1 MAPATTT
8 RDETGDRIDIAI
20 GGMSCASCAA
30 RVEKE
35 LGKVPG
41 KDILIVSID
50 GTKKATQYI
59 LDGKIAEVTECN
71 PKFGPVAFETMMK
84 YAAGEQVPLVVKN
97 VDRVFDINNAAA
109 YLPDA
114 F

>member
-1 MAPATTT
+1 
-8 RDETGDRIDIAI
+8 
-20 GGMSCASCAA
+20 
-30 RVEKE
+30 
-35 LGKVPG
+35 
-41 KDILIVSID
+41 
-50 GTKKATQYI
+50 
-59 LDGKIAEVTECN
+59 
-71 PKFGPVAFETMMK
+71 MMK